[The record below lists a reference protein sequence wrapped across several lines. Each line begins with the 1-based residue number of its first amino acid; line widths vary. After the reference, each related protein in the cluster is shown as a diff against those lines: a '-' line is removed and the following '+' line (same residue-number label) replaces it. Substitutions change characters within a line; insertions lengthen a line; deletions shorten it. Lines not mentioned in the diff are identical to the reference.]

1 MATCP
6 KCFEQKD
13 LFARFCP
20 HCVQETKTGDQ
31 ISFEV
36 LAGVIQIV
44 IVIAVIVW
52 LTS

>member
-20 HCVQETKTGDQ
+20 HCVQETSTGDQ
-31 ISFEV
+31 ITFSI
-36 LAGVIQIV
+36 LAGFIQIA
-44 IVIAVIVW
+44 IVVGILIW
-52 LTS
+52 ITS